1 MESVSGS
8 RGPYVIRTEKRKAID
23 ADGKPFRHGKPGW
36 SECHGSPGTN
46 PQRLLYEAVT
56 DYVQEGYNQALREKA
71 SHRLSD
77 DPMQRLVVSA
87 PGQLRQRWSGAL
99 KC

>member
-1 MESVSGS
+1 MPMGSLFATANPDGRSVMGV
-8 RGPYVIRTEKRKAID
+8 PAPTPA
-23 ADGKPFRHGKPGW
+23 
-36 SECHGSPGTN
+36 
-46 PQRLLYEAVT
+46 RLLYEAVT